1 MCKSGCRYAV
11 GGCNERE
18 QGKCREYSE
27 VCVAKCKGMG
37 NESTCDV
44 SVVVCG
50 CSGCG
55 VESAVCKGCG
65 ALGGVE

>member
-1 MCKSGCRYAV
+1 M
-11 GGCNERE
+11 
-18 QGKCREYSE
+18 
-27 VCVAKCKGMG
+27 CVAKCKGMG

-55 VESAVCKGCG
+55 VDSAVCKGCG
-65 ALGGVE
+65 ALGVVEWSVVCECNECEQCKDRE